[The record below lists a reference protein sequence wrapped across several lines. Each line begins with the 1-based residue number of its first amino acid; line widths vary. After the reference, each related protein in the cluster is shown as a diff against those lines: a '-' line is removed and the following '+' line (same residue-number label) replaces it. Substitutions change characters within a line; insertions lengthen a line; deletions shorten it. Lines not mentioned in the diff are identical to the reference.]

1 MRVFITGASGNIGS
15 AVVSELITA
24 GHKVV
29 GLARSD
35 ASADAITATGAA
47 PLRGSL
53 ADTDALRA
61 AAEQADGVIN
71 LAFSADFGNLGPG
84 IEEEANTVKTI
95 GDALA
100 GTGKP
105 FVHAGGTPFVPG
117 RASTEHD
124 PFGTQGPMGGRG
136 VNSNAVL
143 ALAEKGVRSSVVRL
157 PRSVHL
163 RGSAYG
169 FASALIA
176 NAQKSG
182 VSAYIGDG
190 TQRWP
195 AVHRLDAAR
204 LFRLAL
210 EEATPGTNLHAVAD
224 EGDTM
229 RSLADV
235 IGEVLAIPVEQAPGE
250 HFGPL
255 AAIYAVDQPSSSAI
269 TRARFNWEPS
279 HPSLLADLAA
289 GDYPDLGR
297 WAESRRL

>member
-15 AVVSELITA
+15 AVAADLIAA
-24 GHKVV
+24 GHEFI

-35 ASADAITATGAA
+35 ASAEAIAA
-47 PLRGSL
+47 AGGTPLRGDL
-53 ADTDALRA
+53 ADLTALREG
-61 AAEQADGVIN
+61 AETADGVIN
-71 LAFSADFGNLGPG
+71 LAFSADFANLAPG
-84 IEEEANTVKTI
+84 IAEEANTIKTI
-95 GDALA
+95 GEALA

-117 RASTEHD
+117 RASTEND
-124 PFGTQGPMGGRG
+124 PSATQGPMGGRG
-136 VNSNAVL
+136 VNANAVL
-143 ALAEKGVRSSVVRL
+143 ALAEQGVRSSVVRL

-163 RGSAYG
+163 RGSGYG

-176 NAQKSG
+176 NAQRTGISG
-182 VSAYIGDG
+182 YIGDG

-210 EEATPGTNLHAVAD
+210 EQAEPGTNLHAVGD

-229 RSLADV
+229 LSLAEA
-235 IGEVLAIPVEQAPGE
+235 IGAALSVPVEQVAAE
-250 HFGPL
+250 QFGPL

-269 TRARFNWEPS
+269 TREKFGWEPT
-279 HPSLLADLAA
+279 HPSLLEDLAA
-289 GDYPDLGR
+289 GDYPELAS
-297 WAESRRL
+297 WATSRRL

>member
-15 AVVSELITA
+15 AVAADLVAA
-24 GHKVV
+24 GHEFI
-29 GLARSD
+29 GLARSQT
-35 ASADAITATGAA
+35 SADAIAA
-47 PLRGSL
+47 AGGTPLRGDL
-53 ADTDALRA
+53 ADLAVLREG
-61 AAEQADGVIN
+61 AESADGVIN
-71 LAFSADFGNLGPG
+71 LAFSADFSNLGPG

-117 RASTEHD
+117 RASTEVD
-124 PFGTQGPMGGRG
+124 PSATQGPMGGRG
-136 VNSNAVL
+136 INSDAVL
-143 ALAEKGVRSSVVRL
+143 ALAEQGVRSCVVRL

-176 NAQKSG
+176 NAQRTG
-182 VSAYIGDG
+182 VSGYIGNG

-210 EEATPGTNLHAVAD
+210 EEAAPGINLHAVAD

-229 RSLADV
+229 LSLAAA
-235 IGEVLAIPVEQAPGE
+235 IGEVLAVPVERVEEEEA
-250 HFGPL
+250 FGKC
-255 AAIYAVDQPSSSAI
+255 AHARAVQLGAHPPEP
-269 TRARFNWEPS
+269 ARRPQSWRLSRP
-279 HPSLLADLAA
+279 
-289 GDYPDLGR
+289 
-297 WAESRRL
+297 RRLGGKPATLIWRL